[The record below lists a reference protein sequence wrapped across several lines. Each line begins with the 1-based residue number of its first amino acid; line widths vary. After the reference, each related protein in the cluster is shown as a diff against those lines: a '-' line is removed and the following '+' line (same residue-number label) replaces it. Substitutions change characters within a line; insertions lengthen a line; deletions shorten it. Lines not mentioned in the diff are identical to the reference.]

1 MVGMLRA
8 LALIF
13 ADLFKSRARVE
24 AEIVVLRH
32 QLNIALRKRKAPL
45 VLTNLDRSFLIWLF
59 RLFPSILKLMR
70 VVRPATVVRWHRGGF
85 RAYWRWKSG
94 RGGGRPR
101 ISKDLRD
108 LIRRMSSENA
118 LWGAPRIHG
127 ELLKL
132 GFTVAQSTVAKY
144 MAARP
149 ICDGEQNWKTFLRN
163 QAEGVAS
170 IDLLTV
176 PTIWFEQVL
185 QQHVAPSLRGLA
197 IRHVP
202 IAPTTVVVVIDVPA
216 TTGDPHQVSDGK
228 YYRRHNFSR
237 LAMEHYEIRDM
248 FRRTTT
254 PDLFVDVSFHGHGEF
269 WVTYR
274 MNEEISQPVP
284 LTLTMGN
291 RSDQLALY
299 CLVMLGI
306 DTNLKI
312 LKRGEF
318 EAVTSPPSN
327 DRTWIVHKHSVPHRF
342 PIFKGPTIWMEPV
355 ELGLP
360 TNLLGATHQFK
371 ITVSTRAPGHMRD
384 EDWYIRQVGGKLR
397 LLPPIR

>member
-94 RGGGRPR
+94 RVGGRPR

-176 PTIWFEQVL
+176 PTIWFEQLYVCVVL
-185 QQHVAPSLRGLA
+185 THARREIALLTVARHPTALWLAQQLREAFPWDTAPRILIRDNDAKFGHTFRRRISEMGIRDHPTSFRSPWQNGYAERVIGSIRRECLDHVIVFNEGHLRRVLSAYARYYNTARTHRSLAKDAPVHRPIERFGA
-197 IRHVP
+197 IRSHS
-202 IAPTTVVVVIDVPA
+202 IL
-216 TTGDPHQVSDGK
+216 GGLHHQ
-228 YYRRHNFSR
+228 YARI
-237 LAMEHYEIRDM
+237 E
-248 FRRTTT
+248 
-254 PDLFVDVSFHGHGEF
+254 
-269 WVTYR
+269 
-274 MNEEISQPVP
+274 
-284 LTLTMGN
+284 
-291 RSDQLALY
+291 
-299 CLVMLGI
+299 
-306 DTNLKI
+306 
-312 LKRGEF
+312 
-318 EAVTSPPSN
+318 
-327 DRTWIVHKHSVPHRF
+327 
-342 PIFKGPTIWMEPV
+342 
-355 ELGLP
+355 
-360 TNLLGATHQFK
+360 
-371 ITVSTRAPGHMRD
+371 
-384 EDWYIRQVGGKLR
+384 
-397 LLPPIR
+397 